1 MKAELQGKTLAE
13 NCIQSEVYKNFE
25 QLGEQILKDAND
37 TIPEPL
43 SEEKLEY
50 LAAQILQLEERE
62 ED

>member
-13 NCIQSEVYKNFE
+13 NCIQSEVYKYFE